1 MAWQRNRPVPW
12 KRLFTFELIYAGLF
26 AAFVLLFER
35 DKVTSALTA
44 LLVAVIATTVL
55 IAVLW
60 KFGWNP
66 AFLRSRSELAQIRA
80 ERIAQRQAAR
90 AQKSGRSTKTPT
102 PTAPDRNRP
111 APTRRTSTGATN
123 RPRRT
128 RDNRKR

>member
-1 MAWQRNRPVPW
+1 MAWNRNRPVPW

-26 AAFVLLFER
+26 AAFVVLFER
-35 DKVTSALTA
+35 DQVTSALSA
-44 LLVAVIATTVL
+44 LLVAVVATTVL

-66 AFLRSRSELAQIRA
+66 AFLRSRTELAQIRA
-80 ERIAQRQAAR
+80 QRIAQRQAAR
-90 AQKSGRSTKTPT
+90 AQKSGKPVQSA
-102 PTAPDRNRP
+102 APERNRP

>member
-1 MAWQRNRPVPW
+1 MAWNRNRPVPW

-26 AAFVLLFER
+26 AAFVVLFER
-35 DKVTSALTA
+35 DQVTSALSA
-44 LLVAVIATTVL
+44 LLVAVVATTVL

-66 AFLRSRSELAQIRA
+66 AFLRSRTELAQIRA
-80 ERIAQRQAAR
+80 QRIAQRQAAR
-90 AQKSGRSTKTPT
+90 AKKSGKPVQAA
-102 PTAPDRNRP
+102 APERNRP

>member
-1 MAWQRNRPVPW
+1 MAWNRNRPVPW

-26 AAFVLLFER
+26 AAFVVLFER
-35 DKVTSALTA
+35 DQVTSALSA
-44 LLVAVIATTVL
+44 LLVAVVATTVL

-66 AFLRSRSELAQIRA
+66 AFLRSRAELAQIRA
-80 ERIAQRQAAR
+80 QRIAQRQAAR
-90 AQKSGRSTKTPT
+90 AKKSGKPVQAA
-102 PTAPDRNRP
+102 APERNRP

>member
-1 MAWQRNRPVPW
+1 VAWNRNRPVPW

-26 AAFVLLFER
+26 AAFVVLFER
-35 DKVTSALTA
+35 DQVTSALSA
-44 LLVAVIATTVL
+44 LLVAVVATTVL

-66 AFLRSRSELAQIRA
+66 AFLRSRTELAQIRA
-80 ERIAQRQAAR
+80 QRIAQRQAAR
-90 AQKSGRSTKTPT
+90 AKKSGKPAQAA
-102 PTAPDRNRP
+102 APERARP

>member
-1 MAWQRNRPVPW
+1 MAWNRNRPVPW

-26 AAFVLLFER
+26 AAFVVLFER
-35 DKVTSALTA
+35 DQVTSALSA
-44 LLVAVIATTVL
+44 LLVAVVATTVL

-66 AFLRSRSELAQIRA
+66 AFLRSRTELAQIRA
-80 ERIAQRQAAR
+80 QRIAQRQAAR
-90 AQKSGRSTKTPT
+90 AKKSGKPAPAAAPERS
-102 PTAPDRNRP
+102 RP

>member
-1 MAWQRNRPVPW
+1 MAWNRNRRVPW

-26 AAFVLLFER
+26 AAFVVLFER
-35 DKVTSALTA
+35 DQVTSALSA
-44 LLVAVIATTVL
+44 LLVAVVATTVL

-80 ERIAQRQAAR
+80 QRLADRQAAR
-90 AQKSGRSTKTPT
+90 ARKTGKTAAPT
-102 PTAPDRNRP
+102 TAPERNRP